1 MVFEETE
8 SVRFSNFNH
17 PVTPLLSPTG
27 NSPHFFPL
35 PLTNLPFFFLKKT
48 RPNKTNS
55 KIQNFANKIRN
66 FMDRNIKLKDLFK
79 YFFFDN
85 PILDTS
91 CTNCEI

>member
-35 PLTNLPFFFLKKT
+35 PLTNPPFLKIKKKKHVQT
-48 RPNKTNS
+48 GRTLKFST
-55 KIQNFANKIRN
+55 FANKIRN
-66 FMDRNIKLKDLFK
+66 FYGQK
-79 YFFFDN
+79 YQ
-85 PILDTS
+85 T
-91 CTNCEI
+91 